1 LWINCGSM
9 KLVDNSI
16 IFNYNFISMNTTKT
30 ILLVVVVALVV
41 SFIGAKIFSGVSGPT
56 GNNLLDTVLG
66 KGEIRA
72 GYVVYPPSLIKDP
85 NTGQLSGIFY
95 DGLEEMGKN
104 LGLKIN
110 WVEEVGWG
118 TMIEGLKAGRYD
130 IIVTGLWPNSAR
142 AKNVD
147 FTGPLYYSAIGVYV
161 RAAENRFADL
171 DRINAQNVTIATIDG
186 EMSSFIAQSTF
197 PNAKTLSLPQDTQ
210 VAQLL
215 LNITTRK
222 ADVTFV
228 EPAIAEEFLS
238 NNPGSIKNIAK
249 DRPVRYFGNT
259 MAVPKNQDGFKA
271 MINTAIDE
279 LFYAG
284 KVDELIKKY
293 EKYPGSFYPV
303 AQPYTLP

>member
-1 LWINCGSM
+1 
-9 KLVDNSI
+9 
-16 IFNYNFISMNTTKT
+16 MNTTKT
-30 ILLVVVVALVV
+30 ILLVVVVALVA
-41 SFIGAKIFSGVSGPT
+41 SFVGAKIFSGGT
-56 GNNLLDTVLG
+56 NQGEDLTATVLS

-95 DGLEEMGKN
+95 DALEGMGGN

-147 FTGPLYYSAIGVYV
+147 FTNPLYYSAIGVYV
-161 RAAENRFADL
+161 RADETRFADL
-171 DRINAQNVTIATIDG
+171 NRINTQNVTIATIDG

-197 PNAKTLSLPQDTQ
+197 SNAKTLSLPQDTQ

-228 EPAIAEEFLS
+228 EPAIAEEFLA

-259 MAVPKNQDGFKA
+259 MAVPKNQDGFKS

-279 LFYAG
+279 LFYSG
-284 KVDELIKKY
+284 KVDELINKY
-293 EKYPGSFYPV
+293 EKYSGSFYPV
-303 AQPYTLP
+303 ATPYTLP

>member
-1 LWINCGSM
+1 M
-9 KLVDNSI
+9 D
-16 IFNYNFISMNTTKT
+16 TTKT
-30 ILLVVVVALVV
+30 IILTVVVALVV
-41 SFIGAKIFSGVSGPT
+41 SFVGAKIFSGISGPT
-56 GNNLLDTVLG
+56 GDNLLDTVLR

-95 DGLEEMGKN
+95 DALEEMGKN

-147 FTGPLYYSAIGVYV
+147 FTSPLYYSAIGVYV
-161 RAAENRFADL
+161 RADENRFADL
-171 DRINAQNVTIATIDG
+171 NRINAQNVTIATIDG

-228 EPAIAEEFLS
+228 ETAIAEEFLA
-238 NNPGSIKNIAK
+238 NNPSSIKNIAK
-249 DRPVRYFGNT
+249 GRPVRYFGNT

-284 KVDELIKKY
+284 KVSELIKKY